1 MPQCEVMPGQE
12 DGHGWVWENPH
23 RGRGRVDRMGVSKM
37 ETGKGANIGNVNKE
51 NIQGKKRQLK

>member
-1 MPQCEVMPGQE
+1 MPGQE